1 MTITPADP
9 SMQPRRVELGGL
21 YNVRDL
27 GGYPGLDGRRVRTG
41 MLFRSSSL
49 HRLSDERAWQDFG
62 ARCVVD
68 LRYDREREAFPL
80 PEFIT
85 HDTHAPL
92 LPDHWRSDE
101 EAKRGPADEFLTSVF
116 HDMLE
121 LGGDSVRDVLHAL
134 AQSDA
139 YPAVFFCMAGKDR
152 TGVLAAILLSL
163 LGVSEADIAADFE
176 LSGVEVL
183 ALVEYLRS
191 REDFEDHPM
200 MNQPEPILR
209 APRAAMERFL
219 AEVDVRHGGL
229 PGYVRSLDID
239 EATVRALQDLL
250 LEES

>member
-1 MTITPADP
+1 MSAISTPAPEDG
-9 SMQPRRVELGGL
+9 RRVDLGGL

-27 GGYPGLDGRRVRTG
+27 GGFVGADGRRVRTG

-49 HRLSDERAWQDFG
+49 HRLTDEQAWQEFG

-68 LRYDREREAFPL
+68 LRYDRERDAFPL
-80 PEFIT
+80 PDFIV
-85 HDTHAPL
+85 HDTHAPM

-101 EAKRGPADEFLTSVF
+101 EAKRGPADEFLSSVF
-116 HDMLE
+116 RDMLE
-121 LGGDSVRDVLHAL
+121 LGGTSVREILHEL
-134 AQSDA
+134 ASPDA

-152 TGVLAAILLSL
+152 TGVLAAILLTL
-163 LGVSEADIAADFE
+163 LGVNESDVVADFA
-176 LSGVEVL
+176 LSGDEVV
-183 ALVEYLRS
+183 ALVEFLRT

-200 MNQPEPILR
+200 MNQPVALLR

-219 AEVDVRHGGL
+219 AEVDVRYGGL

-239 EATVRALQDLL
+239 DETVHALQALL

>member
-1 MTITPADP
+1 MTPTTA
-9 SMQPRRVELGGL
+9 SQPGARVELGGV

-27 GGYPGLDGRRVRTG
+27 GGYPGRDGRRVRTG

-49 HRLSDERAWQDFG
+49 HRLQDARAWRDFG

-68 LRYDREREAFPL
+68 LRYDRERDAFPL
-80 PEFIT
+80 PDFIVD
-85 HDTHAPL
+85 DTHAPL
-92 LPDHWRSDE
+92 LPDHWRSDA
-101 EAKRGPADEFLTSVF
+101 EAKKRPADEFLSLVF

-121 LGGDSVRDVLHAL
+121 LGGDSVRAVLHAL
-134 AQSDA
+134 ARPDA

-163 LGVSEADIAADFE
+163 LGVSEDDIAADFE
-176 LSGVEVL
+176 LSGDEVV
-183 ALVEYLRS
+183 ALVEDLRT

-200 MNQPEPILR
+200 MNQPEPLLR

-219 AEVDVRHGGL
+219 AEVDVRYGGL

-239 EATVRALQDLL
+239 ADTVQALQSLL

>member
-1 MTITPADP
+1 MSSTMAP
-9 SMQPRRVELGGL
+9 QPGTKVDLGGV

-27 GGYPGLDGRRVRTG
+27 GGYPGLDGRMVKTG

-49 HRLSDERAWQDFG
+49 HRLEDEQAWHDFG

-68 LRYDREREAFPL
+68 LRYDSERTAFPL
-80 PEFIT
+80 PDFIVD
-85 HDTHAPL
+85 DTHAPL

-101 EAKRGPADEFLTSVF
+101 EAKKRPADEFLSLVF

-121 LGGDSVRDVLHAL
+121 LGGDSVREILHEL
-134 AQSDA
+134 ASPDA

-176 LSGVEVL
+176 LSGDEVV
-183 ALVEYLRS
+183 ALVDYLRT

-200 MNQPEPILR
+200 MNQPESLLR

-219 AEVDVRHGGL
+219 AEADVQHGGL

-239 EATVRALQDLL
+239 AQTVQALQSLL

>member
-1 MTITPADP
+1 MTSTTA
-9 SMQPRRVELGGL
+9 PRPGGRVELGGV

-27 GGYPGLDGRRVRTG
+27 GGYPGRDSRRVRTG

-49 HRLSDERAWQDFG
+49 HRLQDAQAWQGFG

-68 LRYDREREAFPL
+68 LRYDRERDAFPL
-80 PEFIT
+80 PDFIVG
-85 HDTHAPL
+85 DTHAPL
-92 LPDHWRSDE
+92 LPDHWRSDA
-101 EAKRGPADEFLTSVF
+101 EAKKRPADEFLSLVF
-116 HDMLE
+116 HEMLE
-121 LGGDSVRDVLHAL
+121 LGGESVREILHAL
-134 AQSDA
+134 AKPDA

-163 LGVSEADIAADFE
+163 LGVSEDDIVADFE
-176 LSGVEVL
+176 LSGAEVV
-183 ALVEYLRS
+183 ALVEHLRT

-200 MNQPEPILR
+200 MNQPEPLLR

-219 AEVDVRHGGL
+219 AEVDVRYGGL

-239 EATVRALQDLL
+239 AETVQALQSLL